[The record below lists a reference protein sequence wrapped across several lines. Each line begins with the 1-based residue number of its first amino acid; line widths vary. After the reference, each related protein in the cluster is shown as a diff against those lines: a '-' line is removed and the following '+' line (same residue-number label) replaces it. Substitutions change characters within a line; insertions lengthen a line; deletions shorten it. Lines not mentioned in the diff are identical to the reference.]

1 MMKIIVTEKLAE
13 TGVEVLKQ
21 SMDVEVDLRYDIPR
35 EELLDIIE
43 DYDAMIVR
51 SNTMVND
58 ELYQKAKKLKVVGR
72 AGNGVDN
79 IDMSGATNRGI
90 IVVNTPDSNS
100 VSACELTITLMLSAA
115 RNIVRHDNRLREK
128 VWSRNGLQGR
138 ELLGKTV
145 GIIGLGRIGALVCA
159 RLQSFGMK
167 VLAYDPY
174 ISDNRFAKLGAE
186 KCEKLEELIVR
197 SDFITIHTPKTEET
211 VGIIGEK
218 ELSLVKKGVVVVNC
232 ARAGLVDETALG
244 VALKDGRVFAAGID
258 VLVGEPHA
266 ISPLLDYENVTVTPH
281 AGADTKEAQANV
293 GRTVAEEVLAS
304 LRGEMV
310 SNAVNLPPLLPTEL
324 DEMKSY
330 LYLGEVLGKLYHQLE
345 KEPVEKIEIIYH
357 GTVGDLETSMITR
370 AVLKGLFEPIMKER
384 VNYVNAVITAQNRGV
399 EVLEGKNSATGDLKS
414 LVEIIVSGKT
424 TRFNAAGTV
433 FGKNEVKIIKVNEYS
448 FDLTPSPC
456 MLVAKNEDKPGMIGQ
471 IGTILGVSKVN
482 IATMQV
488 SRDKNNNAMMFMT
501 VDSEVNRDVLNMIG
515 GVDGIKKVKF
525 VKL

>member
-1 MMKIIVTEKLAE
+1 MKIIVTEKLAE
-13 TGVEVLKQ
+13 TGVEVLQ
-21 SMDVEVDLRYDIPR
+21 QAMDVQVDLRYDIPR
-35 EELLDIIE
+35 DELLDVIA

-51 SNTMVND
+51 SNTMVNE
-58 ELYQKAKKLKVVGR
+58 ELYKKAKNLKVVGR

-79 IDMSGATNRGI
+79 IDLPGATSRGI

-100 VSACELTITLMLSAA
+100 VSACELTIALMLASA
-115 RNIVRHDNRLREK
+115 RNVVRHDNRLREK

-138 ELLGKTV
+138 EFNGKTV
-145 GIIGLGRIGALVCA
+145 GIIGLGRIGALVCT

-174 ISDNRFAKLGAE
+174 ISDNRFSKLGAE
-186 KCEKLEELIVR
+186 KCEKLENLLVR

-211 VGIIGEK
+211 LGMVGEK
-218 ELSLVKKGVVVVNC
+218 ELALVKKGVIIVNC
-232 ARAGLVDETALG
+232 ARAGLVDEAALG
-244 VALKDGRVFAAGID
+244 VALKDGRVFSAGID

-266 ISPLLDYENVTVTPH
+266 TSPLIEYENVTITPH
-281 AGADTKEAQANV
+281 AGADTLEAQANV

-310 SNAVNLPPLLPTEL
+310 ANAVNLPHLLPNEL

-345 KEPVEKIEIIYH
+345 KEPVEKLEVIYH

-399 EVLEGKNSATGDLKS
+399 EVLEGKSSANGDLKS
-414 LVEIIVSGKT
+414 LVEIIVSSKDKQFT
-424 TRFNAAGTV
+424 ASGTV
-433 FGKNEVKIIKVNEYS
+433 FVKNDVKILKINEYN

-456 MLVAKNEDKPGMIGQ
+456 MLVAKNDDKPGMIGQ

-501 VDSEVNRDVLNMIG
+501 VDSVVNKEVLNMIS

-525 VKL
+525 VQL